1 MKRLF
6 MFAIITFVLTAC
18 QPKDDSRQ
26 TPATDGAN
34 NEKLIQE
41 YFRLFNKHD
50 WQQMAAMYTDTAEFK
65 DPSLGQGI
73 VKQTHE
79 QIIKKYSELEQ
90 MIPDVRDSVVTIYP
104 SGDKHTIVEFT
115 STGTAPDKSKF
126 TLPICTIFTIENGR
140 ITQDF
145 TYYDNFSE

>member
-6 MFAIITFVLTAC
+6 MFAISALALTAC
-18 QPKDDSRQ
+18 QPKENSRQ
-26 TPATDGAN
+26 TPETDGVD
-34 NEKLIQE
+34 NEKLIQQ
-41 YFRLFNKHD
+41 YFGLFNKHD
-50 WQQMAAMYTDTAEFK
+50 WRQMAAMYTDTAEFK

-79 QIIKKYSELEQ
+79 QIIKKYGELQQ
-90 MIPDVRDSVVTIYP
+90 MIPDVRDSIVTIYP
-104 SGDKHTIVEFT
+104 SGDKHTIVEFI

-126 TLPICTIFTIENGR
+126 ALPICTIFTIENGK